1 MRAARTWTR
10 RSQRLRGAGG
20 CGGGRGRAFSLFEA
34 KERTT
39 ELTEQFTARPFLVT
53 DADMDTADWQARQTN
68 TVPADMADWQT
79 RLGGKTV
86 DQDGKVLVDFA
97 SEENQAC
104 INTVKLGRRA
114 VGSFVS
120 HLTFRDDMSSVTTY
134 VLLKNQIDDL
144 AALVDPAQQAQNA
157 AEAAARI
164 ADLESK
170 VASAAE
176 IGAAAQPVLAAL
188 ERLEAGQAAQNTRL
202 AALEARP
209 QGGCC
214 VIS

>member
-1 MRAARTWTR
+1 MSQIAKCRAA
-10 RSQRLRGAGG
+10 AD
-20 CGGGRGRAFSLFEA
+20 AA
-34 KERTT
+34 
-39 ELTEQFTARPFLVT
+39 TA
-53 DADMDTADWQARQTN
+53 AAAQ

-97 SEENQAC
+97 SEENKAC
-104 INTVKLGRRA
+104 IKTVKLGRRA
-114 VGSFVS
+114 LNGNA
-120 HLTFRDDMSSVTTY
+120 LTSDQVYPVTTY

-164 ADLESK
+164 ADLEVKSVARIADIESK

>member
-1 MRAARTWTR
+1 
-10 RSQRLRGAGG
+10 
-20 CGGGRGRAFSLFEA
+20 
-34 KERTT
+34 
-39 ELTEQFTARPFLVT
+39 
-53 DADMDTADWQARQTN
+53 
-68 TVPADMADWQT
+68 
-79 RLGGKTV
+79 
-86 DQDGKVLVDFA
+86 
-97 SEENQAC
+97 
-104 INTVKLGRRA
+104 
-114 VGSFVS
+114 
-120 HLTFRDDMSSVTTY
+120 MSSVTTY

>member
-1 MRAARTWTR
+1 MPVIYTLV
-10 RSQRLRGAGG
+10 QQDRG
-20 CGGGRGRAFSLFEA
+20 L
-34 KERTT
+34 
-39 ELTEQFTARPFLVT
+39 
-53 DADMDTADWQARQTN
+53 N
-68 TVPADMADWQT
+68 T
-79 RLGGKTV
+79 LGVFALLDHKL
-86 DQDGKVLVDFA
+86 DG
-97 SEENQAC
+97 
-104 INTVKLGRRA
+104 
-114 VGSFVS
+114 
-120 HLTFRDDMSSVTTY
+120 
-134 VLLKNQIDDL
+134 L

-164 ADLESK
+164 ADLEVKSVARIADLELK